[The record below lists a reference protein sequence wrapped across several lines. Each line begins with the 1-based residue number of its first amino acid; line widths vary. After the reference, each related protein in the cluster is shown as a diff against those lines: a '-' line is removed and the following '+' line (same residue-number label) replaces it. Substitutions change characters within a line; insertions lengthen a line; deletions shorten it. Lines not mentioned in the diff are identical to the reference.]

1 MRGKPMT
8 DARCFCRTRK
18 ATMSDEKRP
27 TEEKELKE
35 TDLDKVS
42 GGRVEAERSGR
53 GIAPE
58 GRDGG
63 AKPDEILGGGW

>member
-1 MRGKPMT
+1 
-8 DARCFCRTRK
+8 
-18 ATMSDEKRP
+18 MSDEKRP

-35 TDLDKVS
+35 TDLDNVS